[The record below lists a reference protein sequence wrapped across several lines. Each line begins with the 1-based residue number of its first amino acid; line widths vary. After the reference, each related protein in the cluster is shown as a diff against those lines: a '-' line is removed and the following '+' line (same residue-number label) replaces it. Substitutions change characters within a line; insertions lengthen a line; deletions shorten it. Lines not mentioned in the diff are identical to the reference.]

1 MPTPSEQPWWQR
13 YTTELIVVAVG
24 LLVVVGLWVRNRPD
38 DGPTAADPAVTTT
51 VAPTDVTEPEDEPS
65 DEPVEPVADGEGSS
79 ALSKAVLR
87 AGDLPKGW
95 APIKVDGAVAQLCEG
110 RDPFARV
117 PAAGTARAAF
127 SSGTSGNAMTGT
139 VAQYRSTAQAESLLD
154 GIRDDASACSRGGT
168 DYTVSALG
176 GVGDEAV
183 KLSVSVPVGGT
194 TLRVLVTVAREGD
207 HVAVVSATG
216 DPDEALVLRV
226 LKAELGRL

>member
-38 DGPTAADPAVTTT
+38 DSPAVDPQVTTT
-51 VAPTDVTEPEDEPS
+51 TVDASDVTAPEDEPG
-65 DEPVEPVADGEGSS
+65 DELVEPVADGEGSAS
-79 ALSKAVLR
+79 LSKAVLR
-87 AGDLPKGW
+87 SGDLPKGW
-95 APIKVDGAVAQLCEG
+95 AAIKVDGDLAPLCEG
-110 RDPFARV
+110 RNPFARV

-127 SSGTSGNAMTGT
+127 SKGTSGDAITGT
-139 VAQYRSTAQAESLLD
+139 VAHYDSTAQAESLLD
-154 GIRDDASACSRGGT
+154 GIRDDAAACRRAGT
-168 DYTVSALG
+168 DYTVSSLG

-183 KLSVSVPVGGT
+183 QLTVSVPVGPS

-207 HVAVVSATG
+207 HVAMVSATG
-216 DPDEALVLRV
+216 DPDEALVVRA

>member
-1 MPTPSEQPWWQR
+1 MPTPSEQLWWQR

-24 LLVVVGLWVRNRPD
+24 LVLVVGLWVRNRPD
-38 DGPTAADPAVTTT
+38 DGPSSADPAVTTT
-51 VAPTDVTEPEDEPS
+51 VAPTDVTAPEDEPS
-65 DEPVEPVADGEGSS
+65 DERVEPVADGEGSS
-79 ALSKAVLR
+79 SLSKAVLR
-87 AGDLPKGW
+87 AGDLPEGW
-95 APIKVDGAVAQLCEG
+95 APIKVGGGVAPLCEG

-127 SSGTSGNAMTGT
+127 SSGTSGNAITGT
-139 VAQYRSTAQAESLLD
+139 VAQYRSAAQAKSLLD
-154 GIRDDASACSRGGT
+154 AMRDDAAACSRGGT
-168 DYTVSALG
+168 AYRVSALG

-183 KLSVSVPVGGT
+183 ELSVSIPVGGS

>member
-24 LLVVVGLWVRNRPD
+24 LVIVVGLWVRNRPD
-38 DGPTAADPAVTTT
+38 DGPTSVDPAVTTT
-51 VAPTDVTEPEDEPS
+51 VDSSVTTTPDDEPS
-65 DEPVEPVADGEGSS
+65 DEPVAPVADGEGTSS
-79 ALSKAVLR
+79 LSKAVLR
-87 AGDLPKGW
+87 AGDLPEGW
-95 APIKVDGAVAQLCEG
+95 APIKVDGAVAPLCKG

-127 SSGTSGNAMTGT
+127 SSGTSGNAITGT

-154 GIRDDASACSRGGT
+154 GMRDDAAACSRGGT
-168 DYTVSALG
+168 AYTVSALG

-183 KLSVSVPVGGT
+183 KLSVSVPVGTG

-207 HVAVVSATG
+207 RVAVVSATG
-216 DPDEALVLRV
+216 APDEALVLRV